1 MDEIILVDGTKIK
14 TDFFVRAPGRVQ
26 FTAYGLTMLEAAQI
40 FSDPN
45 KTAVMSVKGENDYF
59 ALYRG
64 YTNIT
69 VMIMQGDHLKISMEE
84 VQ

>member
-26 FTAYGLTMLEAAQI
+26 FTAYGLSMLEAAQI
-40 FSDPN
+40 FSDTT
-45 KTAVMSVKGENDYF
+45 KTEVMSVKGENDF
-59 ALYRG
+59 FDLYRG
-64 YTNIT
+64 YTKMT